1 MQNAAVLEKTIK
13 TMKKLMRKSSN
24 DSKIKSDN
32 QDRRTQ
38 NIVKKCINTEDMM
51 HIIVNQKM

>member
-1 MQNAAVLEKTIK
+1 MHNAAVLEKTIK

-38 NIVKKCINTEDMM
+38 NIVKKCINTENMM